1 MRTTRARAIRKRQ
14 RTLNAVTR
22 LSCALLSGA
31 LTLIGCGS
39 PASPPAESTTPN
51 APVAPAQTP
60 IVARFDCD
68 TLALTA
74 TFHEDRVVIDIPEHR
89 PLTLPQVVS
98 ASGARYS
105 DGTETFWNKGREATF
120 ERPGHTEMCRERRE
134 PWQEAA
140 DRGIDFRAVGQE
152 PGWFLEIDN
161 GKQIRLVY
169 DYAEH
174 QLVAPA
180 ISPATKGNTVVYDMM
195 IDSQRVLITIEE
207 TPCNDAMSG
216 EAFPRSVAVTIGT
229 RTLRGCGRDIAGGP

>member
-1 MRTTRARAIRKRQ
+1 LSAAIRLRQ
-14 RTLNAVTR
+14 AVVLAT
-22 LSCALLSGA
+22 AAFLLV
-31 LTLIGCGS
+31 GCGS
-39 PASPPAESTTPN
+39 SASPPKETP
-51 APVAPAQTP
+51 PQQQAPAPSSKPP

-74 TFHEDRVVIDIPEHR
+74 TFHDDRVVIEVPEQR
-89 PLTLPQVVS
+89 PLTLPHAES

-105 DGTETFWNKGREATF
+105 DGTDTFWNKGREATF
-120 ERPGHTEMCRERRE
+120 ERHSHTEMCRERRE

-140 DRGIDFRAVGQE
+140 DRGVDFRAVGQE

-161 GKQIRLVY
+161 EKQIRVVY

-174 QLVAPA
+174 QLVAPV
-180 ISPATKGNTVVYDMM
+180 ISPATKGGTVFYDMM
-195 IDSQRVLITIEE
+195 VDSQRVLITIEE

-229 RTLRGCGRDIAGGP
+229 RTLRGCGRDIAGGR